1 MKLFW
6 LLLPLIVAPA
16 QAQGFQMLDR
26 VEGWLIE
33 RKLSEQQ
40 VPICRASIHSGGT
53 WFSAR
58 VHLNRYD
65 ELVIPEGH
73 TAPEE
78 PSVSAALNALRL
90 CRSSLLYF

>member
-1 MKLFW
+1 M
-6 LLLPLIVAPA
+6 
-16 QAQGFQMLDR
+16 AQGFQMLDR
-26 VEGWLIE
+26 VDGWLIE

-40 VPICRASIHSGGT
+40 KPICRASLPSGGT

-65 ELVIPEGH
+65 ELVIPEGL
-73 TAPEE
+73 AAAEE
-78 PSVSAALNALRL
+78 RSVEAALSALRL

>member
-1 MKLFW
+1 MKCFW
-6 LLLPLIVAPA
+6 LLLPLIIAPA
-16 QAQGFQMLDR
+16 QAQSFQVLDR
-26 VEGWLIE
+26 VDGWLIE

-40 VPICRASIHSGGT
+40 EPICRASLFSGGT

-65 ELVIPEGH
+65 KLVIPEGH

-78 PSVSAALNALRL
+78 PSVSAALKALRM

>member
-1 MKLFW
+1 MKWFW
-6 LLLPLIVAPA
+6 MLLPLIGAPA

-26 VEGWLIE
+26 VDGWLIE

-40 VPICRASIHSGGT
+40 EPICRASLPNGGT

-65 ELVIPEGH
+65 ELVIPKGH

-78 PSVSAALNALRL
+78 SSVSAALNALRM